1 MKILRPLFR
10 FSSLL
15 LILILITPSISAQE
29 YYWVF
34 FKDKKETTFDPV
46 TYFHPKAIERCL
58 QQGLPLC
65 DSTDFPLNE
74 QYKSQAAALSEEV
87 IGESRWFNALAVK
100 TFQIEEIAQLP
111 FVKQVQHIASD
122 FQPAEVEIDETD
134 HSSQAAPVQ
143 LPEQLLLMNGEAFFN
158 NGIHGEGM
166 RIAILDGGFKMADTH
181 PAFQHLR
188 DGNRIVATYNF
199 PLKKENVYGWDSHGT
214 MVLSCIA
221 GIGQHDEPLGLA
233 TGAEFLLART
243 ETGLENRIEEVWW
256 TMGMEWADRNGA
268 HIINSS
274 LGYGKDRYNPDEM
287 DGTSVVAKAAQMA
300 AEKGI
305 VVCNSMGNEG
315 DDRTWRTIITPAD
328 AEGVLAVG
336 GIDRDGNPSSFTSLG
351 PSADGRLKPNVS
363 AMGTR
368 VEVANPSH
376 SKPYTKASGTS
387 FASPLTA
394 GFVACAWQIHRDW
407 TNRQLMEE
415 IEKSGHLYPY
425 YDYQY
430 GYGVPQA
437 DYFVNSGKEA
447 TKPTL
452 QLYENDSAV
461 FIIVPDEC
469 IRAGHLLYHIARP
482 DGRIE
487 VYRTILIKERENI
500 VRIPKSSYKTID
512 GWVLRANYDGY
523 TTEYHSEKDTIAW
536 VPQELFNRRIYWRTT
551 ESHTAESDRPRKQG
565 VNARYNYAPYLSL
578 GFPVPFSN
586 GIYMD
591 DPGDG
596 IVKGGQSVSFLVG
609 LRYKHNFCK
618 WYSLGGNLELGGTW
632 YRLHGEVF
640 PSSVIASEQRW
651 PRYQLNMGHLTG
663 EIYQRFRL
671 AAGGLFGYGVF
682 FDTGIYSRW
691 NFGCRQIIGDKD
703 IRVRERDIEHRVN
716 RLEWGVRARVGFDLV
731 SVYVQYRIS
740 RLLEKR
746 DFMGECPHLE
756 VGAQLTLPIGK

>member
-1 MKILRPLFR
+1 MRLLR
-10 FSSLL
+10 SLL
-15 LILILITPSISAQE
+15 LFPSFFLIFILIAPSVSAQE
-29 YYWVF
+29 CYWVF
-34 FKDKKETTFDPV
+34 FKDKKETSFDPV
-46 TYFHPKAIERCL
+46 TYFHPKAIERRL
-58 QQGLPLC
+58 QCGLPLC

-74 QYKSQAAALSEEV
+74 QYKSQTAALSEEV
-87 IGESRWFNALAVK
+87 VGESRWFNALAVK
-100 TFQIEEIAQLP
+100 TFQIEEIIALP
-111 FVKQVQHIASD
+111 FVKNVQRIDGD
-122 FQPAEVEIDETD
+122 FLPAKIETD
-134 HSSQAAPVQ
+134 DADNGRLAAPVQ
-143 LPEQLLLMNGEAFFN
+143 LPEQLMLMNGEAFFD

-166 RIAILDGGFKMADTH
+166 RIAILDGGFRMADTH

-188 DGNRIVATYNF
+188 DGHRIVATYNC

-221 GIGQHDEPLGLA
+221 GIGKHSEPLGLA

-256 TMGMEWADRNGA
+256 QMGMEWADRNGA

-287 DGTSVVAKAAQMA
+287 DGTSLVAKAAQMA
-300 AEKGI
+300 AAKGI

-315 DDRTWRTIITPAD
+315 DDPTWRTIITPAD

-351 PSADGRLKPNVS
+351 PTADGRVKPNVS
-363 AMGTR
+363 AMATR

-376 SKPYTKASGTS
+376 SQPYTKASGTS

-394 GFVACAWQIHRDW
+394 GFVACAWQTHREW

-415 IEKSGHLYPY
+415 IEKSGNLYPY

-469 IRAGHLLYHIARP
+469 IRTGHLLYHIARH

-500 VRIPKSSYKTID
+500 VRIPKSSYKAID

-523 TTEYHSEKDTIAW
+523 TIEYHSDKDVLEKI
-536 VPQELFNRRIYWRTT
+536 PKEMYNRRIFWRTT

-565 VNARYNYAPYLSL
+565 VNARYNYAPYFSL
-578 GFPVPFSN
+578 GFPVPFGGVSTTQGN
-586 GIYMD
+586 
-591 DPGDG
+591 
-596 IVKGGQSVSFLVG
+596 IVKGGSSVSFVAG
-609 LRYKHNFCK
+609 MRYKHNFCK
-618 WYSLGGNLELGGTW
+618 WYSLGVNLELGGTW
-632 YRLHGEVF
+632 YRLHSEVF
-640 PSSVIASEQRW
+640 PSQIVLDEKLWS
-651 PRYQLNMGHLTG
+651 RYQLNMGHLTG

-682 FDTGIYSRW
+682 FDTGIYGRW
-691 NFGCRQIIGDKD
+691 NFGCRQTIGDKG
-703 IRVRERDIEHRVN
+703 IRVREHDDQHVVN
-716 RLEWGVRARVGFDLV
+716 RLEWGVRARIGFDLV

-756 VGAQLTLPIGK
+756 VGAQLTLPFGK

>member
-1 MKILRPLFR
+1 MRHFR
-10 FSSLL
+10 LLVLFSSLL
-15 LILILITPSISAQE
+15 TLILHTPSVSAQE
-29 YYWVF
+29 CYWVF
-34 FKDKKETTFDPV
+34 FKDKKETSFDPA
-46 TYFHPKAIERCL
+46 TYFHPKAIERRL

-65 DSTDFPLNE
+65 DSTDFPLNA
-74 QYKSQAAALSEEV
+74 QYKSQTAALSEEV
-87 IGESRWFNALAVK
+87 IGESRWFNALAIK
-100 TFQIEEIAQLP
+100 TFQIEDILALP
-111 FVKQVQHIASD
+111 FVKNAQRIDGD
-122 FQPAEVEIDETD
+122 FLPATMETD
-134 HSSQAAPVQ
+134 IADDNTSSPSQ
-143 LPEQLLLMNGEAFFN
+143 LTEQLYLMKGEAFTEQSI
-158 NGIHGEGM
+158 NGKGL
-166 RIAILDGGFKMADTH
+166 RIAVLDGGFKMADTH

-274 LGYGKDRYNPDEM
+274 LGYGKDRYNPNQM

-300 AEKGI
+300 AAKGI
-305 VVCNSMGNEG
+305 LVCNSMGNEG

-394 GFVACAWQIHRDW
+394 GFVACAWQTHRDW

-437 DYFVNSGKEA
+437 DYFVAPRKEA
-447 TKPTL
+447 TAPTL
-452 QLYENDSAV
+452 KLYENDSAI
-461 FIIVPDEC
+461 FIVVPDEC
-469 IRAGHLLYHIARP
+469 IRDGQLLYHIAQA
-482 DGRIE
+482 DGRIV
-487 VYRTILIKERENI
+487 VYKTLLIKERENI
-500 VRIPKSSYKTID
+500 IRIPKANYKTIN
-512 GWVLRANYDGY
+512 GWVLRAHYDGY
-523 TTEYHSEKDTIAW
+523 TVEYRSGQDTLES
-536 VPQELFNRRIYWRTT
+536 VPKELYNRRISWRISD
-551 ESHTAESDRPRKQG
+551 SHTAESDRPQKRG
-565 VNARYNYAPYLSL
+565 VNARYNFAPYFSL
-578 GFPVPFSN
+578 GFPVPTGGRMSTN
-586 GIYMD
+586 M
-591 DPGDG
+591 GD
-596 IVKGGQSVSFLVG
+596 IVKGGSSVSFVAG
-609 LRYKHNFCK
+609 IRYKHNFCK

-632 YRLHGEVF
+632 YRLTMPVGLDPYSPLTEYTWWKRVTL
-640 PSSVIASEQRW
+640 S
-651 PRYQLNMGHLTG
+651 MGTLSL

-671 AAGGLFGYGVF
+671 AAGGLFGYGIF
-682 FDTGIYSRW
+682 FDTGIYGGIVFSARQSLASR
-691 NFGCRQIIGDKD
+691 N
-703 IRVRERDIEHRVN
+703 RDTLL
-716 RLEWGVRARVGFDLV
+716 RLSTDDVKRLQWGVRARLGYDIV

-740 RLLEKR
+740 RLLNPPFE
-746 DFMGECPHLE
+746 DVDSPHLE
-756 VGAQLTLPIGK
+756 VGAQLTLPFGK

>member
-34 FKDKKETTFDPV
+34 FKDKKETSFDPAA
-46 TYFHPKAIERCL
+46 YFHPKAIERRL
-58 QQGLPLC
+58 QFGLPLC

-74 QYKSQAAALSEEV
+74 QYKSQTTALSEEV
-87 IGESRWFNALAVK
+87 IGESRWLNALAVK
-100 TFQIEEIAQLP
+100 TFQIEDIILLP
-111 FVKQVQHIASD
+111 FVKGVQRIDGDFLPATVETELSD
-122 FQPAEVEIDETD
+122 E
-134 HSSQAAPVQ
+134 SSSAYKQ
-143 LPEQLLLMNGEAFFN
+143 LSEQLYLMKGEAFTEKGI
-158 NGIHGEGM
+158 NGKGL

-188 DGNRIVATYNF
+188 DSNRIVATYNF
-199 PLKKENVYGWDSHGT
+199 PLKKENVYGWDTHGT

-221 GIGQHDEPLGLA
+221 GLDDHGRPLGLA
-233 TGAEFLLART
+233 TGAEILLART

-268 HIINSS
+268 NIINSS

-300 AEKGI
+300 VEKGI

-315 DDRTWRTIITPAD
+315 DDPTWRTIITPAD

-363 AMGTR
+363 AMGSR
-368 VEVANPSH
+368 VDVANPS
-376 SKPYTKASGTS
+376 SSRPYTKASGTS

-394 GFVACAWQIHRDW
+394 GFVACAWQTHREW

-415 IEKSGHLYPY
+415 IEKSGNLYPY

-437 DYFVNSGKEA
+437 DYFTSSNTPSKS
-447 TKPTL
+447 PTVK
-452 QLYENDSAV
+452 LYETDSAL
-461 FIIVPDEC
+461 FIMVPEEC
-469 IRAGHLLYHIARP
+469 IRAKNLLYHVSQP
-482 DGRIE
+482 DGRLVEYNSVI
-487 VYRTILIKERENI
+487 IKERENI
-500 VRIPKSSYKTID
+500 VKIQKSSYKRIN
-512 GWVLRANYDGY
+512 GWVLRAHYDGY
-523 TTEYHSEKDTIAW
+523 TAEYHSDNDSVEKL
-536 VPQELFNRRIYWRTT
+536 PKSMYSKRLFWRID
-551 ESHTAESDRPRKQG
+551 ENHNEKIDRPRVRG
-565 VNARYNYAPYLSL
+565 VNARYNIAPYLSL
-578 GFPVPFSN
+578 GFPVPLSN

-632 YRLHGEVF
+632 YRLNYPAF
-640 PSSVIASEQRW
+640 PSKVIQNEKLW
-651 PRYQLNMGHLTG
+651 PFYELSMGHLTA

-682 FDTGIYSRW
+682 FDTGIYGRW
-691 NFGCRQIIGDKD
+691 NFSCRQIIGDKD

-756 VGAQLTLPIGK
+756 VGAQITLPLGK